1 MQTVINHLKNKIA
14 KLEHSLAKEKARL
27 TTFFCVDAL
36 VQKKKIITMRDKHDI
51 GSVRYKDYTKQLR
64 AVQKEIDYL
73 NSPKEEQKCKDLIA
87 SLELEIAEFKEALE
101 LINCYHLCK

>member
-1 MQTVINHLKNKIA
+1 METVIKHLENRIA
-14 KLEHSLAKEKARL
+14 KLELNLQKAKNKLLTFYGTAGLEQQKQMIVRL
-27 TTFFCVDAL
+27 
-36 VQKKKIITMRDKHDI
+36 RDKHDI

-73 NSPKEEQKCKDLIA
+73 NSPKEEQKCKKLIA

-101 LINCYHLCK
+101 LLKKDCL